1 MNNNDISKHVN
12 ASFLF
17 TKKGS
22 IWGWA
27 SWKRVLDTWDEH
39 YTWLDDAEKLNI
51 IKTQLTNEEYES
63 FIATAKQH
71 KNTGRA
77 HYESI
82 NAAAMFINESLN
94 IVPKYNMI
102 TNIGISQTTTHS
114 VSDLRLLP
122 KRTQRLM
129 YKKRI

>member
-1 MNNNDISKHVN
+1 MGLGLVE
-12 ASFLF
+12 
-17 TKKGS
+17 
-22 IWGWA
+22 
-27 SWKRVLDTWDEH
+27 RVLDTWDEH

-102 TNIGISQTTTHS
+102 TNIGISPTTTHS

-129 YKKRI
+129 YKKDMKSSSR